1 MVVIDRESI
10 IRIANFFIFLRNS
23 IKRASMKY
31 VRLFETQ
38 NRSELIQL
46 KLRFNQVDLDYRVL
60 FENTL
65 NVADAYGLG
74 ARGVILEVSEKDL
87 EVAEAILL
95 DLDLVRLS
103 EEENFNTFL
112 NWYDDFS
119 QRIGL
124 LKDTDLSFRL
134 VILIVF
140 VAVFIMGIVFP
151 LLLLL
156 SSME

>member
-1 MVVIDRESI
+1 
-10 IRIANFFIFLRNS
+10 
-23 IKRASMKY
+23 MKY

-74 ARGVILEVSEKDL
+74 ARGVILEVSEEDL

-112 NWYDDFS
+112 NWYDNFS

>member
-1 MVVIDRESI
+1 M
-10 IRIANFFIFLRNS
+10 
-23 IKRASMKY
+23 
-31 VRLFETQ
+31 
-38 NRSELIQL
+38 
-46 KLRFNQVDLDYRVL
+46 
-60 FENTL
+60 
-65 NVADAYGLG
+65 
-74 ARGVILEVSEKDL
+74 
-87 EVAEAILL
+87 AEAILL

>member
-1 MVVIDRESI
+1 
-10 IRIANFFIFLRNS
+10 
-23 IKRASMKY
+23 MKY
-31 VRLFETQ
+31 IRLFETQ

>member
-1 MVVIDRESI
+1 
-10 IRIANFFIFLRNS
+10 
-23 IKRASMKY
+23 MKY

-74 ARGVILEVSEKDL
+74 TRGVILEVSEKDL

-112 NWYDDFS
+112 NWYDNFS

>member
-1 MVVIDRESI
+1 
-10 IRIANFFIFLRNS
+10 
-23 IKRASMKY
+23 MKY

-103 EEENFNTFL
+103 EEEHFNTFL
-112 NWYDDFS
+112 HWYDDFS

>member
-1 MVVIDRESI
+1 
-10 IRIANFFIFLRNS
+10 
-23 IKRASMKY
+23 MKY

-74 ARGVILEVSEKDL
+74 ARGVILEVSEEDL

-112 NWYDDFS
+112 NWYDNFS

-140 VAVFIMGIVFP
+140 VAVFIMGIVIP

>member
-1 MVVIDRESI
+1 
-10 IRIANFFIFLRNS
+10 
-23 IKRASMKY
+23 MKY

-46 KLRFNQVDLDYRVL
+46 KLRFNHVDLDYRVL

>member
-1 MVVIDRESI
+1 
-10 IRIANFFIFLRNS
+10 
-23 IKRASMKY
+23 MKY
-31 VRLFETQ
+31 IRLFETQ

-140 VAVFIMGIVFP
+140 VAVFVMGIVFP

>member
-1 MVVIDRESI
+1 
-10 IRIANFFIFLRNS
+10 
-23 IKRASMKY
+23 MKY
-31 VRLFETQ
+31 IRLFETQ

-112 NWYDDFS
+112 NWYDNFS

>member
-1 MVVIDRESI
+1 
-10 IRIANFFIFLRNS
+10 
-23 IKRASMKY
+23 MKY